1 MYINLL
7 WIKLELLQF
16 FIQIRDVSE
25 VCPDDTE
32 TVRVEA
38 VGILAWKNTNIHRKE
53 VGKDAEQR
61 SCDKKSIIS

>member
-32 TVRVEA
+32 TVWVEA
-38 VGILAWKNTNIHRKE
+38 VGILVWKNTNIQQKE
-53 VGKDAEQR
+53 VGNITEQR
-61 SCDKKSIIS
+61 SCDKNSIIS